1 MSIVIS
7 CFINKR
13 IVNKISVKEYYV
25 NSFTNEEENMKN
37 KRKKVSIIG
46 SGFVGSSCA
55 AWILAGGLAD
65 ICLIDVNGGLAEGR
79 ALDLY
84 SASSAMS
91 SDVSII
97 GGSDYSLTENSDVVV
112 ITAGLAR
119 KPGMSRSDLLLKNA
133 EIMKSICQPIK
144 TYSPFAVFIVVS
156 NPLDAMVSLAH
167 QLLEAPRE
175 RILGMAGVLD
185 SARFKAFIAEKLKL
199 SNQDISALVLGGH
212 GDSMVPL
219 IRHATVGGI
228 PLSALMSLE
237 DQNEIIERTK
247 KGGGEIVSLLKT
259 GSAHYAPAMGVVE
272 MLGAVLK
279 DQKRILPC
287 SALLQSEYGERD
299 VFIGVPCLLGGKGL
313 EKIIEA
319 PLNKEELAQLAKS
332 IQSVRE
338 LVKEMNRLLK
348 KS

>member
-1 MSIVIS
+1 
-7 CFINKR
+7 
-13 IVNKISVKEYYV
+13 
-25 NSFTNEEENMKN
+25 MKN

-55 AWILAGGLAD
+55 AWILARDLAD
-65 ICLIDVNGGLAEGR
+65 ICLIDVNEGVAKGR

-84 SASSAMS
+84 SASPTMSA
-91 SDVSII
+91 DVSIT
-97 GGSDYSLTENSDVVV
+97 GGSDYSLTENSSAVV

-119 KPGMSRSDLLLKNA
+119 KPGMNRSDLLYKNA
-133 EIMKSICQPIK
+133 EIMQSICQSIK
-144 TYSPFAVFIVVS
+144 PYNPSAVFIVVS

-167 QLLEAPRE
+167 QLLEVPRE

-185 SARFKAFIAEKLKL
+185 SARFKAFIAEKLNL
-199 SNQDISALVLGGH
+199 STQDISALVLGGH

-219 IRHATVGGI
+219 VRHATVGGA
-228 PLSALMSLE
+228 PLSALMSEE

-259 GSAHYAPAMGVVE
+259 SSAHYAPAIGVVE
-272 MLGAVLK
+272 MLSAILK

-287 SALLQSEYGERD
+287 SAFLQSEYGERD
-299 VFIGVPCLLGGKGL
+299 VFAGVPCLLGGKGL
-313 EKIIEA
+313 EKIIEI
-319 PLNKEELAQLAKS
+319 PLNEEEAGCLAKS

-338 LVKEMNRLLK
+338 LVKEMNQLLK